1 VAATIAKLNRKGLA
15 PWSVKATL
23 TPLSRVLNSAVR
35 RGLIGENPMRR
46 LERGERPKV
55 ERREQRILRGDEIGT
70 FLSAAP
76 PRYRTLLATALST
89 GLREMELLGL
99 TWGDVDFDRGVVA
112 VRAQLS
118 RITGE
123 RKPLKTGAAKR
134 EVPLTASIVRELKLH
149 PGIASPHKAAA
160 DFVFATATGR
170 PMGWSN
176 VIRRGLHKAAEGL
189 ADPRPRFHDLRHT
202 FASLLI
208 GEGAD
213 VVYVSRAMGHG
224 DPAVTLRV
232 YSHLWAELEHGD
244 KFRGLLDATLSA
256 AVSTNG

>member
-1 VAATIAKLNRKGLA
+1 
-15 PWSVKATL
+15 
-23 TPLSRVLNSAVR
+23 LSRILNSAVR

-55 ERREQRILRGDEIGT
+55 ERREQRILRGDEIAT

-76 PRYRTLLATALST
+76 ARYRTLLATALST

-99 TWGDVDFDRGVVA
+99 TWGDVDFDRGVVT

-118 RITGE
+118 RISGD
-123 RKPLKTGAAKR
+123 RKPVKTGAAKR
-134 EVPLTASIVRELKLH
+134 DVPLTDSIVRELRLH
-149 PGIASPHKAAA
+149 KIASPFKAST
-160 DFVFATATGR
+160 DYVFATSTGR

-208 GEGAD
+208 GQGAD
-213 VVYVSRAMGHG
+213 VVYVSRVMGHG

-232 YSHLWAELEHGD
+232 YAHLWAEREHGD
-244 KFRGLLDATLSA
+244 KLRGLLDASLSA
-256 AVSTNG
+256 AVSTSG